1 MYTIL
6 ITQEVHCRNQAHAF
20 GLWTG
25 SEEYKCNFMEAVEIK
40 VFEDGEEVDDEI
52 IQLALNIKEACAK
65 IKEVFAL

>member
-1 MYTIL
+1 MYTVL
-6 ITQEVHCRNQAHAF
+6 ITHEMQCRDQAHAF

-25 SEEYKCNFMEAVEIK
+25 SEEYEGNFMDAVEIK
-40 VFEDGEEVDDEI
+40 VFEDGEQVDDEI

>member
-1 MYTIL
+1 MYTVS
-6 ITQEVHCRNQAHAF
+6 ITHELQCRDQAHAF

-25 SEEYKCNFMEAVEIK
+25 SDEYEGNFMDAVEIK
-40 VFEDGEEVDDEI
+40 VFENGEQVDDEI